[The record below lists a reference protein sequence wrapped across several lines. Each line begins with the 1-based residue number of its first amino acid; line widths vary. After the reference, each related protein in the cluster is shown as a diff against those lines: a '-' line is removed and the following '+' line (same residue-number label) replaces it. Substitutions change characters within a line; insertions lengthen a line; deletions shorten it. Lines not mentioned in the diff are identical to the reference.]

1 MAWAPKKSERF
12 HASELQVPAD
22 RVLDA
27 AFWHQLGGEDEPSMR
42 EKIILV
48 SIDDLG
54 RVGPATFNVK
64 LVCEALGVSYSLINH
79 HFGNRDELI
88 AEASIRW
95 YETYVQAL
103 WKAANAAPRDA
114 EARLRAWLMESV
126 VWASRYSGL
135 AAVMNYPTASLDVTH
150 LLRDKWQEQLSTFG
164 ELNLARLLWLIR
176 ELRANEV
183 TDTKLE
189 IGNLPA
195 VQLRSD
201 PSLMALNAS
210 VGWSILGLAVWSA
223 GRHLPT
229 GRVFDENVELQAAVQ
244 IHLNNIITIA
254 KDEIAF

>member
-1 MAWAPKKSERF
+1 MTWAPKKSERF

-27 AFWHQLGGEDEPSMR
+27 AFWRELGGEDEPTMR

-95 YETYVQAL
+95 YEIYVQAL

-114 EARLRAWLMESV
+114 EARLRAWLWESV
-126 VWASRYSGL
+126 VWARKYSGL
-135 AAVMNYPTASLDVTH
+135 AAVMNYPTASLAVTH
-150 LLRDKWQEQLSTFG
+150 LLREKWNEQLSAFG
-164 ELNLARLLWLIR
+164 ELNLARLLWLVKEI
-176 ELRANEV
+176 RANEV
-183 TDTKLE
+183 TDTVLE
-189 IGNLPA
+189 IGNMPA
-195 VQLRSD
+195 AQLRSD
-201 PSLMALNAS
+201 PAVMALNAS
-210 VGWSILGLAVWSA
+210 VGWAILGLAVWSA

-229 GRVFDENVELQAAVQ
+229 GRVFDENVDLQAAVDL
-244 IHLNNIITIA
+244 HLKNIISLA
-254 KDEIAF
+254 RSSV